1 MLTGSRGKSVL
12 NSCRSFYP
20 HSPSWYDLVAMAP
33 LAKQL
38 TNPTFIKSWVLETK
52 SNFPIVPLGLRS
64 LRSPTNFWARV
75 IWRVYL
81 FQVELWSRDL
91 LLQYIFVTFKEDK
104 RSSPARN
111 YSHPPFFLSIPSTL
125 SLTFR
130 NVILRK
136 DHSQKTLDNVQKF

>member
-91 LLQYIFVTFKEDK
+91 LLQYIFVTFKEEWPSQQLFA
-104 RSSPARN
+104 SSFL
-111 YSHPPFFLSIPSTL
+111 PFHSTL